1 METPQEKAKK
11 LISINSVTILSEI
24 GSKLTMYEVKEIAKQ
39 CALIAVDELIE
50 HGNYDNE
57 WYWQEVKEELKQSK

>member
-1 METPQEKAKK
+1 MTREEKAKK
-11 LISINSVTILSEI
+11 LISINSLVILTVI
-24 GSKLTMYEVKEIAKQ
+24 GNKLPMDEVKEIAKQ

-57 WYWQEVKEELKQSK
+57 WYWQSVKEMIGNL

>member
-1 METPQEKAKK
+1 MTREEKAKK
-11 LISINSVTILSEI
+11 LISINSLAILTVI
-24 GSKLTMYEVKEIAKQ
+24 GNKLPMDEVKEIAKQ

-57 WYWQEVKEELKQSK
+57 WYWQEVKSELQSL

>member
-1 METPQEKAKK
+1 MTREEKAKK
-11 LISINSVTILSEI
+11 LISINSLVILTVI
-24 GSKLTMYEVKEIAKQ
+24 GNKLPMDEVKEIAKQ

-57 WYWQEVKEELKQSK
+57 WYWQEVKSELQSL